1 VFTPNLAALLTG
13 VPTERLL
20 EWERQGLLHHGR
32 HSPGRYSISDL
43 KAVDA
48 LRTTLEVELG
58 ERTSEL
64 KAAGK
69 AKSDFMRLVAHELRA
84 PMSVA
89 RGYLSMVG
97 DGSLG
102 PVPAGIRQALG
113 IVDGRLQEMER
124 LVQQLLEV
132 ARVEDGRL
140 MLDDTPLDLR
150 DLVLDAAELAGPLA
164 DPQHEITVS
173 VPTHEIPV
181 RGDRARLLMILGN
194 LISNAIKY
202 SPEGGPVECSAESDG
217 TWATASVSDHGI
229 GISERQLLHLF
240 AAFAR
245 VESAQTT
252 DISGTGLG
260 LYVSQELARRH
271 GGRIAVASEP
281 GAGSTFSLVIPVGLS
296 APAGSRA
303 G

>member
-13 VPTERLL
+13 VPAEHLL
-20 EWERQGLLHHGR
+20 EWERQGLLRHGR
-32 HSPGRYSISDL
+32 HAPGRYSISDL

-97 DGSLG
+97 DGTLG
-102 PVPAGIRQALG
+102 PVPAGIRQTLG

-140 MLDDTPLDLR
+140 MLDDSPLDLR
-150 DLVLDAAELAGPLA
+150 DLVLDAAELAEPLA
-164 DPQHEITVS
+164 DPRHEITVS

-202 SPEGGPVECSAESDG
+202 SPEGGAVDVSAESDG
-217 TWATASVSDHGI
+217 TWATARVGDHGI

-240 AAFAR
+240 APFAR
-245 VESAQTT
+245 VESEQTR

-260 LYVSQELARRH
+260 LYVSLELARRH
-271 GGRIAVASEP
+271 GGEIEVASEL
-281 GAGSTFSLVIPVGLS
+281 GAGSTFSLVIPVGQSPS
-296 APAGSRA
+296 AERRA
-303 G
+303 D